1 MTEVDPAGMARIR
14 DNRTA
19 SNLDAR
25 APKRFTRVDRLPGG
39 RAIITRKKA
48 TPADPDEECAL
59 PILRKAMYAG
69 PAQAC
74 ARWRKC
80 LPTVE
85 RTNHLAELRPGIDN
99 LRIMTIDSECAVLA
113 RPIQV
118 MERLPAIGRLEEAVA
133 AVERAGIDD
142 VGVGGV
148 YWVTARFAD
157 AGGTPEVIR
166 RSIA

>member
-1 MTEVDPAGMARIR
+1 
-14 DNRTA
+14 
-19 SNLDAR
+19 
-25 APKRFTRVDRLPGG
+25 
-39 RAIITRKKA
+39 
-48 TPADPDEECAL
+48 
-59 PILRKAMYAG
+59 MYAG